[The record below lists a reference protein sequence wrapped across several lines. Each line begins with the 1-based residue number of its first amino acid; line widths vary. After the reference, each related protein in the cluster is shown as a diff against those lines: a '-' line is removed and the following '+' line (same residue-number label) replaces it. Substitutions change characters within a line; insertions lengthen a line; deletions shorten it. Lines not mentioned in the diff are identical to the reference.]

1 MKKVLVV
8 LGILVAVLA
17 IGGSIWVVNAQTDSP
32 QDSDAY
38 TCPGYA
44 DGDYQGNYGMWG
56 RGMMGRYYA
65 EEGQVGCILGDE
77 ENPMHDAMLEYA
89 AGVLNLSADE
99 INTRILDGESLYQIA
114 EAEGL
119 SDDEIA
125 TLIQDF
131 HTSFFE
137 SEDFDNEF
145 FQSMYDRMQQRWSG
159 EDSSGFGPGGCHGNG
174 RSAGRGGM
182 MGWFESE
189 S

>member
-1 MKKVLVV
+1 
-8 LGILVAVLA
+8 
-17 IGGSIWVVNAQTDSP
+17 
-32 QDSDAY
+32 
-38 TCPGYA
+38 
-44 DGDYQGNYGMWG
+44 
-56 RGMMGRYYA
+56 
-65 EEGQVGCILGDE
+65 
-77 ENPMHDAMLEYA
+77 MHDAMLEYA

>member
-145 FQSMYDRMQQRWSG
+145 FQSMYDRMQQRWDDEG
-159 EDSSGFGPGGCHGNG
+159 YEGFPGGSCHGYG

>member
-17 IGGSIWVVNAQTDSP
+17 IGGSICLVNAQTDSP

>member
-145 FQSMYDRMQQRWSG
+145 FQSMLWSIRRTG
-159 EDSSGFGPGGCHGNG
+159 RHDGLVRIGIIIPRFYWFG
-174 RSAGRGGM
+174 
-182 MGWFESE
+182 WL
-189 S
+189 